1 MAKYR
6 KLSHLV
12 TLFEMS
18 VRTGAQ
24 NFTESF
30 SRVGQRWRRQRQRP
44 SELQFKGQP
53 CKHSTIVNYD
63 ASVAHNV
70 GTLLFSTCNSTAVVG
85 KLRSRHAFT
94 IDHRLM
100 LPNYFGVLTYSW
112 DICWTKFQF
121 KACGAR
127 RRRLWC
133 ACTFKKILKHI
144 YSPFFLSLT
153 YLHTT
158 LSLFRQ
164 FLAYEV
170 SIEALH
176 FNLSLCPSVSA
187 LFLWPIQAP

>member
-44 SELQFKGQP
+44 SELKFKGQP

-112 DICWTKFQF
+112 DICWTKLLSNSKRAAQDDVDYDEL
-121 KACGAR
+121 AHS
-127 RRRLWC
+127 
-133 ACTFKKILKHI
+133 KKFSSIFIPH
-144 YSPFFLSLT
+144 SFFLLLT
-153 YLHTT
+153 YT
-158 LSLFRQ
+158 L
-164 FLAYEV
+164 
-170 SIEALH
+170 
-176 FNLSLCPSVSA
+176 LC
-187 LFLWPIQAP
+187 LCLDNFWRTK